1 MSKQP
6 NAPLPSSSSSSL
18 DPSSNAASPAV
29 NSSPALSSCPPGSS
43 PAYRAACLT
52 PADLPTASRFL
63 VRTVRQQDLPALA
76 EVLASS
82 FHSQEG
88 WGRWIYPLLKAGIH
102 EDLRSRLHTR
112 GPHYACLVA
121 INPAV
126 RERML
131 AEIAERATPTAVN
144 LLAGKADLLL
154 GSVEMNLK
162 TPPLLQPWADKYLY
176 LSNLAV
182 RADYRRQGVAQEL
195 LRMCEQ
201 VALGWGFQDLYLHVL
216 ENNHPARRLYRKAG
230 YRVQRIEVNPVTLL
244 LGQSRQLFLHK
255 RLQPTAS

>member
-1 MSKQP
+1 M
-6 NAPLPSSSSSSL
+6 SSSNPGSF
-18 DPSSNAASPAV
+18 DPSGTLSSPAV
-29 NSSPALSSCPPGSS
+29 DPGPSPAPTDS
-43 PAYRAACLT
+43 AYRPAACLT
-52 PADLPTASRFL
+52 PAHAASTSRFL

-82 FHSQEG
+82 FHGQEG
-88 WGRWIYPLLKAGIH
+88 WGRWLYPLLRAGIH

-121 INPAV
+121 INPCL
-126 RERML
+126 RERIL
-131 AEIAERATPTAVN
+131 SEVSERATPTAAS
-144 LLAGKADLLL
+144 LLAGRADLLL

-162 TPPLLQPWADKYLY
+162 APPLLQPWSDKYLY

-230 YRVQRIEVNPVTLL
+230 YRVQRIEVNPLSLL

-255 RLQPTAS
+255 RLPAIGS

>member
-1 MSKQP
+1 MSTQP
-6 NAPLPSSSSSSL
+6 NAPLPSTHSSL
-18 DPSSNAASPAV
+18 SHSSYAADQAVDPTL
-29 NSSPALSSCPPGSS
+29 SSPDSLSS
-43 PAYRAACLT
+43 
-52 PADLPTASRFL
+52 ASCAPDSTKKFL

-82 FHSQEG
+82 FHGQQG
-88 WGRWIYPLLKAGIH
+88 WGRWLYPLLKAGIH

-112 GPHYACLVA
+112 GANYACLVA
-121 INPAV
+121 VNPAL
-126 RERML
+126 RGRALSDL
-131 AEIAERATPTAVN
+131 AERVSPAAVN
-144 LLAGKADLLL
+144 LLAGKADVLI

-162 TPPLLQPWADKYLY
+162 TPPLLQPWSDKYLY

-182 RADYRRQGVAQEL
+182 RADCRRQGVAQEL

-201 VALGWGFQDLYLHVL
+201 VALGWGFHDLYLHVL

-230 YRVQRIEVNPVTLL
+230 YRVQRIEVNPLTLL

-255 RLQPTAS
+255 RLSSSGS